1 MLAGKALLTLNS
13 SLEMQKISNEGI
25 VFLIILGCLA
35 VVFIGYGLYSLAHGT
50 DDDAY
55 PSPPPEQAA
64 YMRELR
70 MRNLMALKY
79 EARRR
84 DTTY

>member
-1 MLAGKALLTLNS
+1 MVYLS
-13 SLEMQKISNEGI
+13 EMYKISKEGI
-25 VFLIILGCLA
+25 VFLIILGCIA
-35 VVFIGYGLYSLAHGT
+35 VVFIGYGLYTLAHGT

-55 PSPPPEQAA
+55 PSPSPEQAS

-79 EARRR
+79 EARRS
-84 DTTY
+84 DATTNL